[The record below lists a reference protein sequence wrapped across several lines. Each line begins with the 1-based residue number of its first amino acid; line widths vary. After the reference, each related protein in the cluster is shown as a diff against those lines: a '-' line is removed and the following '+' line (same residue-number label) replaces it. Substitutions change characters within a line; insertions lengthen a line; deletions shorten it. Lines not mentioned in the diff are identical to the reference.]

1 MKTDKKPLKESSEKA
16 SENAIRKP
24 AAKKA
29 ARKTAAKKLSHT
41 AKPKANEEQEF
52 PGYPKYPASEDIMNN
67 GDRLAGNL
75 DDEVLTGQRVDMS
88 RTKDQADTMDDK
100 EMPEGPED
108 DLKPAK
114 KSQYDVTNEDLE
126 ALGPEELSMDMGD
139 DEQLKHRD
147 RPVDFTGKDLD
158 VPGSELDDEAEETGA
173 EDEENNTYSIGGD
186 NHDDLEE
193 PRA

>member
-1 MKTDKKPLKESSEKA
+1 MKTDKKPLKKSSEKA

-24 AAKKA
+24 AAKKD
-29 ARKTAAKKLSHT
+29 ARKTAAKKLSQT
-41 AKPKANEEQEF
+41 AKPKANEEQKF

-67 GDRLAGNL
+67 GDQLEGNL

-100 EMPEGPED
+100 EMPEGAED
-108 DLKPAK
+108 ELKPAK
-114 KSQYDVTNEDLE
+114 KSQYDVTHEDLE
-126 ALGPEELSMDMGD
+126 ALGSEELSMDMGD

-173 EDEENNTYSIGGD
+173 EDEENNSYSRQ
-186 NHDDLEE
+186 
-193 PRA
+193 P

>member
-1 MKTDKKPLKESSEKA
+1 MKIQNKALKKSSQKA
-16 SENAIRKP
+16 AKKAIRKP
-24 AAKKA
+24 VAKKA
-29 ARKTAAKKLSHT
+29 ARKTAAKKLSRT

-52 PGYPKYPASEDIMNN
+52 PGYPKYPASEDIMNT
-67 GDRLAGNL
+67 DKRLEGNL
-75 DDEVLTGQRVDMS
+75 DDEVLTGQSVDMS
-88 RTKDQADTMDDK
+88 RAKDETETFDDK

-126 ALGPEELSMDMGD
+126 ALDPEELSMDMGD

-158 VPGSELDDEAEETGA
+158 IPGSELDDKAEETGA
-173 EDEENNTYSIGGD
+173 EDEENNSYSIGGD
-186 NHDDLEE
+186 NHEDLEE

>member
-1 MKTDKKPLKESSEKA
+1 MKTDKKPLKKSSGKA

-29 ARKTAAKKLSHT
+29 ARKAAAKKLSHT

-52 PGYPKYPASEDIMNN
+52 PGYPKYPANEDIMNT
-67 GDRLAGNL
+67 DKRLEGNL
-75 DDEVLTGQRVDMS
+75 DDEVLTGQSVDMS
-88 RTKDQADTMDDK
+88 RVKDETMNDK

-114 KSQYDVTNEDLE
+114 KTLYDVTNEVLE

-158 VPGSELDDEAEETGA
+158 IPGSELDDEAEETGT
-173 EDEENNTYSIGGD
+173 EDEENNSYSIGGD
-186 NHDDLEE
+186 NHEDLEE